1 MLDTSRLT
9 LEKYKEAL
17 EFSLEEAQ
25 RHTQLVPHL
34 SMRRPCVPA
43 MKLIIVLVILL
54 VTSSTTHARRA
65 LTSLH
70 GRLALKGP
78 ESCGGCDS
86 TRQFLC
92 SSNERTTSQVPLS
105 AEEPASTEQEA
116 YALVVRLRGG
126 GEHVF
131 GFDTAGEDQRHG
143 GRRPRKG
150 IDFNEGSAPMI
161 GSQGCNRDWKQLT
174 EGHQERTVMS
184 TEGCRQ
190 NRHFRLSRTV
200 EVTEPT
206 GCFPAPHPPHLL
218 CPGSPSATFLM
229 PLAPHPQGG

>member
-1 MLDTSRLT
+1 MSDTSRLT
-9 LEKYKEAL
+9 LKKHKDAL
-17 EFSLEEAQ
+17 SLEEAQ

-86 TRQFLC
+86 TRHFIC

-116 YALVVRLRGG
+116 RGDSDDTRRSSSKPVYALVAMRGG

-131 GFDTAGEDQRHG
+131 GFDTAGEDQSNR
-143 GRRPRKG
+143 RKG
-150 IDFNEGSAPMI
+150 LDFIEGSSSMI
-161 GSQGCNRDWKQLT
+161 GSQGCSRDWKQLT
-174 EGHQERTVMS
+174 EVHQERTVRLS

-206 GCFPAPHPPHLL
+206 GCFPAP
-218 CPGSPSATFLM
+218 SK
-229 PLAPHPQGG
+229 GG